1 MQILDQ
7 KTAWVITSV
16 PAKPLK
22 RLDFD
27 ELFA

>member
-7 KTAWVITSV
+7 KAAWGITSV
-16 PAKPLK
+16 LAKPLK